1 VGGGWLGCA
10 RVVPFVGAAGV
21 AGVAVGLGW
30 GVAVDG
36 GPPFGEEGGE

>member
-1 VGGGWLGCA
+1 MGCA
-10 RVVPFVGAAGV
+10 RAVSVVVAAGV
-21 AGVAVGLGW
+21 AGVAVGLEW